1 MSPEERHKAEIL
13 HAAVEI
19 SRFSGPLPHP
29 EDLAKYEQVLPGSAD
44 RIISMAERQADHR
57 RNLERTVILSNVTL
71 QQWGLACA
79 FVLAMTAISGG
90 IWLSLKGMS
99 GAGLTAIISALAAL
113 VGVFVYGKSEQKKEL
128 REKANPLLP
137 ERPSL
142 QDADPLRDAPPPSDQ
157 NSP

>member
-1 MSPEERHKAEIL
+1 VSPEERHRAEIL

-44 RIISMAERQADHR
+44 RIISMAEHQAEHR
-57 RNLERTVILSNVTL
+57 RNLEKTVILSNVTL

-79 FVLAMTAISGG
+79 FILAMTAISGG
-90 IWLSLKGMS
+90 IWLSLRGMS
-99 GAGLTAIISALAAL
+99 GVGLTAIISALAAL

-128 REKANPLLP
+128 REKAGALPP
-137 ERPSL
+137 ERPAIEDSGS
-142 QDADPLRDAPPPSDQ
+142 PGDAPTRLDR
-157 NSP
+157 NDR